1 MTSYI
6 IGDSNICSTVYS
18 GVHQRKHQGIVL
30 LSPVTGMHRWP
41 VDWPHKR
48 SVTPWASYQIR
59 KSVGC
64 ACAGN
69 AENVFPATDFKG
81 NHKLAIPTCI
91 TARASRTCRDAC
103 RDRQPAMAGENVP
116 GIPGTCAT
124 RNFTYLARGPCR
136 YHVYSVFASIE
147 TLFGFYYC
155 IYRNNSNYDTF
166 LIILIHKAP
175 FPMKCIY
182 ILWNMY

>member
-1 MTSYI
+1 MRSNHLRRLKISEFRECRSITMCHYNESFTNDYFWVGQKRTGEWTIPSHGDVMT
-6 IGDSNICSTVYS
+6 
-18 GVHQRKHQGIVL
+18 
-30 LSPVTGMHRWP
+30 
-41 VDWPHKR
+41 
-48 SVTPWASYQIR
+48 WASCQIR

-64 ACAGN
+64 ACAEN

-124 RNFTYLARGPCR
+124 RSFTYLARGPWKR
-136 YHVYSVFASIE
+136 HRWFPS
-147 TLFGFYYC
+147 TLVQ
-155 IYRNNSNYDTF
+155 
-166 LIILIHKAP
+166 
-175 FPMKCIY
+175 
-182 ILWNMY
+182 